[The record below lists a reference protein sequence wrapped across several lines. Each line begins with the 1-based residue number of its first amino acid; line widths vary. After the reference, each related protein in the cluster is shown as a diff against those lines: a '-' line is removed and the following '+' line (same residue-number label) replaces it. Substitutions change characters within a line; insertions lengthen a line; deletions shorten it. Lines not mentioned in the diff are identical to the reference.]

1 MKCGS
6 LCQILVLIHLCCLQ
20 MLLSC
25 GPWFMWTGVTESR
38 LEGQQHLKKKR
49 KKTNSI
55 DAKILLTFTD
65 KAITAFNMSYSRR
78 ECESMQKFQPYH
90 RPPVMGRHY
99 SASLHFSV
107 VYTQS
112 GPLIKCCLISTGWW
126 RTLVSDWNTSRA
138 SEVRKFIKNQKGVRG
153 GGGECW
159 RKKMCCGIVKCDVK
173 KYAFGYYVQFC
184 VIYA

>member
-25 GPWFMWTGVTESR
+25 GPWFMWTGVTETR
-38 LEGQQHLKKKR
+38 LEGQQHFKKR
-49 KKTNSI
+49 KKTDSI

-65 KAITAFNMSYSRR
+65 KAIIASNMSYSRT
-78 ECESMQKFQPYH
+78 ECELLQKFQPYH

-99 SASLHFSV
+99 TASLHFSV
-107 VYTQS
+107 MYTQS
-112 GPLIKCCLISTGWW
+112 GLLIKRCLISTEVDEG
-126 RTLVSDWNTSRA
+126 LVSDWNTSRA

-153 GGGECW
+153 GGEECW
-159 RKKMCCGIVKCDVK
+159 KKCAVGLLNAINMHL
-173 KYAFGYYVQFC
+173 
-184 VIYA
+184 VITFNFV